1 MIRNLPEGSRFAAAM
16 AVDHVDAAELAAE
29 LELDPRTEAVM
40 DNRVWTMDRRLQA
53 MAINAIYTQVAVS
66 GHWGKDGP
74 PDMPT
79 IGPSAW
85 RDAESKQSKEPQ
97 DNFDV
102 LRKMGWPGG

>member
-1 MIRNLPEGSRFAAAM
+1 MIRNLPEGSRYVAAQL
-16 AVDHVDAAELAAE
+16 VDREEQAGEQQ
-29 LELDPRTEAVM
+29 ELDPRTEALA

-53 MAINAIYTQVAVS
+53 MAINAIYTQIAVS

-74 PDMPT
+74 PPFPT
-79 IGPSAW
+79 VGPSAW
-85 RDAESKQSKEPQ
+85 REESKQSKEPK

>member
-1 MIRNLPEGSRFAAAM
+1 MIRNLPEGSRFNAARLA
-16 AVDHVDAAELAAE
+16 DADDAPSDEH
-29 LELDPRTEAVM
+29 ELDPRTEALA
-40 DNRVWTMDRRLQA
+40 DNRVWTLDRRLKA
-53 MAINAIYTQVAVS
+53 MQINAIYTQIAVS

-74 PDMPT
+74 PAFPT

-85 RDAESKQSKEPQ
+85 REESTKSKEPK